1 MAEGLLE
8 SSTHHK
14 NSIINISFSCT
25 VDALALSEFLLNC
38 LLYIQVD
45 PRVRGGGREG
55 WGGSGGG
62 GRGQDHCRKAHTPIY
77 TLIQSDGSQ
86 GPIGEINRGRLATCY
101 N

>member
-1 MAEGLLE
+1 M
-8 SSTHHK
+8 
-14 NSIINISFSCT
+14 
-25 VDALALSEFLLNC
+25 
-38 LLYIQVD
+38 
-45 PRVRGGGREG
+45 RGGGGEG

-86 GPIGEINRGRLATCY
+86 GPIGEINRGRLANCY